1 MVTSKPNFITAF
13 LEACAVILK
22 ACELSVP
29 ENRGVGRR
37 KTPSVLKMNQAR
49 TDDWYSF
56 QKLWFQVT
64 WKDDGI

>member
-49 TDDWYSF
+49 TDD
-56 QKLWFQVT
+56 
-64 WKDDGI
+64 